1 MHDSTSSRVALFA
14 ACVGLVLTPWA
25 AAPAQAAEKAAAM
38 SMSALSLDQRMHLPD
53 STRITVGKGTIT
65 TLGMLRGFHAARLR
79 SSAQAATLG
88 KNAAMTLSRQQ
99 SGRLGPNQTAHGT
112 LPGSAM
118 QVTLPIAESP
128 ATLQKYAKDYQ
139 DFCTAASATAC
150 VYLPAGLGYP
160 SGTLISQDN
169 TVVAPD
175 YLITDPTVCAAGGGT
190 ISYPGLVDQKVCVYT
205 YPLKVVTQ
213 FVPSSS
219 NPHVAHCPSTDWT
232 VLVDHHGAAVVE
244 LNAFGPT
251 HIWDPNVTTSLVS
264 CVLQV
269 Y

>member
-1 MHDSTSSRVALFA
+1 MHHSTSSRIALFA
-14 ACVGLVLTPWA
+14 AVGLLLTPGA
-25 AAPAQAAEKAAAM
+25 GAPAQAGETTAA
-38 SMSALSLDQRMHLPD
+38 SMSTLSLDQRMHLPD

-79 SSAQAATLG
+79 SFAQAATLG
-88 KNAAMTLSRQQ
+88 KNAALTSSRQNPT
-99 SGRLGPNQTAHGT
+99 RLGPSQTVRGT

-118 QVTLPIAESP
+118 QVTLPIPESP

-139 DFCTAASATAC
+139 DFCTAANATAC
-150 VYLPAGLGYP
+150 IYLPAGLGYP

-175 YLITDPTVCAAGGGT
+175 YLITDPTVCAAGGGK

-219 NPHVAHCPSTDWT
+219 NPHVSHCPSTDWT
-232 VLVDHHGAAVVE
+232 VLVDHHGAAVTE
-244 LNAFGPT
+244 LNAYGPT
-251 HIWDPNVTTSLVS
+251 HIWDPNGTTSLVT